1 MSHLFCGER
10 PRGWADTSSWRLGNQ
25 TAAKPKRPKSRSR
38 SFSNEQDPKTLQ
50 DEPHAIY
57 RDLDVVMTRAF
68 DRARSR
74 KASAN
79 LEASP
84 RRAKLVA
91 TLCAEALIGAVLLSH
106 NGCTNVDPGPN
117 FVVPDQT
124 FDANYFFCHV
134 EPEVLFAKKCGPG
147 DPSAPDAVAAD
158 SNNGC
163 HFNSSAVSGMA
174 LLDHPPVDCGGGDIP
189 LDTTQIGSGSPAQGN
204 LQAASL
210 EMNVDYQLAAIYVR
224 PTGTNHP
231 RVVYQPTDPVVQI
244 IQTWASK

>member
-1 MSHLFCGER
+1 VAALKPNDGETR
-10 PRGWADTSSWRLGNQ
+10 NFRNQ
-25 TAAKPKRPKSRSR
+25 NRAI
-38 SFSNEQDPKTLQ
+38 FSEQQDPKTQQ

-91 TLCAEALIGAVLLSH
+91 TLCAEALIAAVLLSH
-106 NGCTNVDPGPN
+106 NGCTTVDPGPN

-134 EPEVLFAKKCGPG
+134 EPDVLFAKKCGPG
-147 DPSAPDAVAAD
+147 DPSLGDP
-158 SNNGC
+158 SNGC

-174 LLDHPPVDCGGGDIP
+174 LLDHPPVDCGGGDVP
-189 LDTTQIGSGSPAQGN
+189 VDSTQIGSGSPAQGN

-210 EMNVDYQLAAIYVR
+210 EMNQDYLTAPIYVR